1 MSALKRVAM
10 VNIQSHTNTVIDLPQ
25 VGIVRFY
32 GNNSNGKSV
41 LVKALSDV
49 VSNAISRPS
58 NRRSLIRRG
67 HTYGELCI
75 QRYDDTVIFI
85 RIALEASQTYAEL
98 TRPNSQPVRRYLAD
112 KSIPILVREF
122 GWHYSSDCGTSLNI
136 HQDIDS
142 FLFVD
147 TKKSTNFELLNS
159 VQTDQFAEASVES
172 LNALIKTTKKLRTDI
187 AHQLE
192 IAQATYSALTY
203 WDVEKESAVRD
214 NCLHLAACLELLNI
228 PSMPTLCAPPN
239 VVALPILDALPAV
252 HYPAFIEV
260 LQDAMPDIK
269 ESIAELQRL
278 KEGICPLC
286 ERPFI

>member
-75 QRYDDTVIFI
+75 QRYDDTVLFI

-122 GWHYSSDCGTSLNI
+122 GWHYSSDCGISLNI

-192 IAQATYSALTY
+192 IAQATYAALTY
-203 WDVEKESAVRD
+203 WDVEEESTVRD

-228 PSMPTLCAPPN
+228 PSIPTLCAPPK
-239 VVALPILDALPAV
+239 VVALPTLDALPTV

-260 LQDAMPDIK
+260 LQDTMPDIK
-269 ESIAELQRL
+269 ESVAELQRL